1 MPYIG
6 NPPANRFVTPP
17 EVQRFNGDNST
28 TEFTLANTI
37 GADQDIL
44 VSVDGVIQD
53 TTSYSVNDK
62 TLTFTTAPSSGTN
75 NIFVFTISPLVASI
89 NHPAT
94 SPLNATSGTFSGD
107 IDVDGTTNLD
117 DVDIDGAVDMASTL
131 TVGGV
136 TTLNGKF
143 LIDGSN
149 NDLMTFRTTGDTASQ
164 VLGLQ
169 FQNNSEAVTAQIF
182 GTGENSTSG
191 VFRIKGIGS
200 VELHGGDVGVTG
212 DATNMYKLDATG
224 HHFFNTTTNHN
235 ASELNV
241 DFDSGSECGMGIND
255 TASGNGAPFIAFLTG
270 GTFRGSITNNNN
282 TAVAYNTTS
291 DYRLKENVSYTFD
304 ATTELKK
311 LKPCKFNFIG
321 SDLTVEGFLAHEA
334 QEIVP
339 QAVIGTKDETR
350 TSKNVVLDKNE
361 NIIAN
366 NITEDEWKTGKDAE
380 IYDDNTSWK
389 STITQKHYQ
398 QIDYSK
404 LVPLL
409 VKTIQELEARITA
422 LENA

>member
-1 MPYIG
+1 
-6 NPPANRFVTPP
+6 
-17 EVQRFNGDNST
+17 
-28 TEFTLANTI
+28 
-37 GADQDIL
+37 
-44 VSVDGVIQD
+44 
-53 TTSYSVNDK
+53 
-62 TLTFTTAPSSGTN
+62 
-75 NIFVFTISPLVASI
+75 
-89 NHPAT
+89 
-94 SPLNATSGTFSGD
+94 
-107 IDVDGTTNLD
+107 
-117 DVDIDGAVDMASTL
+117 
-131 TVGGV
+131 
-136 TTLNGKF
+136 
-143 LIDGSN
+143 
-149 NDLMTFRTTGDTASQ
+149 
-164 VLGLQ
+164 
-169 FQNNSEAVTAQIF
+169 
-182 GTGENSTSG
+182 
-191 VFRIKGIGS
+191 
-200 VELHGGDVGVTG
+200 
-212 DATNMYKLDATG
+212 
-224 HHFFNTTTNHN
+224 
-235 ASELNV
+235 
-241 DFDSGSECGMGIND
+241 MGIND